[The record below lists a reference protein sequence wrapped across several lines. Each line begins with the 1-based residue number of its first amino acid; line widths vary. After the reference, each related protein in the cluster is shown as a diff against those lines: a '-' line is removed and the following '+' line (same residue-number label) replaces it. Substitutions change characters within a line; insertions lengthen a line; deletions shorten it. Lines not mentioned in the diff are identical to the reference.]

1 MIAQYD
7 VKVGD
12 KVYSLKYNNK
22 ALRMLEKTFE
32 MSISKLGEKMQG
44 DVGINELTEIFR
56 IGLLHQM
63 PDVTIEQTDEI
74 IDEIGLPK
82 ASEAIAKAF
91 ELAFG
96 GQEQEGVKKQKN

>member
-7 VKVGD
+7 IKVGD
-12 KVYSLKYNNK
+12 KIYSLKYNNK

-44 DVGINELTEIFR
+44 DIGINDLTEMFR
-56 IGLLHQM
+56 IGLLHQI
-63 PDVTIEQTDEI
+63 PNLTLEQTDEI
-74 IDEIGLPK
+74 IDEIGLQK
-82 ASEAIAKAF
+82 VSEAIAKAF

-96 GQEQEGVKKQKN
+96 PQEEVKKQKN

>member
-7 VKVGD
+7 IRVGD

-22 ALRMLEKTFE
+22 ALRTLEKTFG
-32 MSISKLGEKMQG
+32 MPISKLGEKMQG
-44 DVGINELTEIFR
+44 DIGINELTEMFR
-56 IGLLHQM
+56 IGLLHQI
-63 PDVTIEQTDEI
+63 PNLTIEQTDEI
-74 IDEIGLPK
+74 IDEIGLQK

-96 GQEQEGVKKQKN
+96 TQEGVGKQKN

>member
-7 VKVGD
+7 IKVGD

-32 MSISKLGEKMQG
+32 MPISKLGEKMQG
-44 DVGINELTEIFR
+44 DVGINELTEMFR
-56 IGLLHQM
+56 IGLLHQI
-63 PDVTIEQTDEI
+63 PDLTLEQTDEI
-74 IDEIGLPK
+74 IDEIGLQK

-96 GQEQEGVKKQKN
+96 PQEEVKKQKN

>member
-7 VKVGD
+7 IRVGD

-22 ALRMLEKTFE
+22 ALRMLEKSFNA
-32 MSISKLGEKMQG
+32 SIRTLGEKMQG
-44 DVGINELTEIFR
+44 EAGINDLTEIFR

-63 PDVTIEQTDEI
+63 PDLTIEQTDEI
-74 IDEIGLPK
+74 IDEIGLQK
-82 ASEAIAKAF
+82 VSEAIAKAF

-96 GQEQEGVKKQKN
+96 PQDGNFNQKN

>member
-44 DVGINELTEIFR
+44 DIGINDLTEMFR
-56 IGLLHQM
+56 IGLLHQI
-63 PDVTIEQTDEI
+63 PNLTLEQTDEI
-74 IDEIGLPK
+74 IDEIGLQK
-82 ASEAIAKAF
+82 VSEAIAKAF

-96 GQEQEGVKKQKN
+96 PQEEVKKQKN

>member
-7 VKVGD
+7 IKVGD
-12 KVYSLKYNNK
+12 KIYSLKYNNK

-44 DVGINELTEIFR
+44 DIGINDLTEMFR
-56 IGLLHQM
+56 IGLLHQI
-63 PDVTIEQTDEI
+63 PNLTLEQTDEI
-74 IDEIGLPK
+74 IDEIGLQK

-96 GQEQEGVKKQKN
+96 PQKEVKKQKN

>member
-44 DVGINELTEIFR
+44 DIGINDLTEMFR
-56 IGLLHQM
+56 IGLLHQI
-63 PDVTIEQTDEI
+63 PNLTLEQTDEI
-74 IDEIGLPK
+74 IDEIGLQK
-82 ASEAIAKAF
+82 VSEAIAKAF

-96 GQEQEGVKKQKN
+96 PQKEVKKQKN

>member
-7 VKVGD
+7 IRVGD

-22 ALRMLEKTFE
+22 ALRMLEKSFNA
-32 MSISKLGEKMQG
+32 SIRTLGEKMQG
-44 DVGINELTEIFR
+44 EAGINDLTEIFR

-63 PDVTIEQTDEI
+63 PDLTIEQTDEI
-74 IDEIGLPK
+74 IDEIGLQK

-96 GQEQEGVKKQKN
+96 GQEGAEKQKN

>member
-63 PDVTIEQTDEI
+63 PDVTITLEQTDEI
-74 IDEIGLPK
+74 IDEIGLQK
-82 ASEAIAKAF
+82 VSEAIAKAF

-96 GQEQEGVKKQKN
+96 PQEEVKKQKN

>member
-44 DVGINELTEIFR
+44 DIGINDLTEMFR
-56 IGLLHQM
+56 IGLLHQI
-63 PDVTIEQTDEI
+63 PNLTLEQTDEI
-74 IDEIGLPK
+74 IDEIGLQK

-96 GQEQEGVKKQKN
+96 PQKEVKKQKN